1 MNTPIS
7 WIKAYVPE
15 LDVKLA
21 AGTQEEKE
29 AAVKAYV
36 DAMTLS
42 GSHAEGYELKNK
54 YIEKV
59 VVGKIEKIEQ
69 HPDADKLVVCQVNIG
84 SETIQIVT
92 GAPNVKEGDLVPTVL
107 DGGMVPFHH
116 TKDNKYELV
125 QGGNK
130 ITAGALRGVPSA
142 GMMCSACELVRDY
155 SLFKDE
161 DRNADPEAGVYI
173 FPADADVKPGDDVTN
188 ALHLNDAV
196 VEYEITSNRV
206 DCFSMIGMARETAV
220 TFRKPFEEPKITV
233 KGNGGDV
240 NDYASVEVLDTDLCK
255 RYCARVVTDIKLAP
269 SPLWMQE
276 RLRAQGIRPIN
287 NLVDITNYVM
297 EEYGQPMH
305 AFDLDTV
312 AGHKIVVRRAK
323 DGEKFTTL
331 DGIERKLDKDVLMI
345 CDGEK
350 EIGIAG
356 IMGGENSMVTDS
368 IKNLLFEAACFD
380 GTNIRL
386 SSRRLDMPTD
396 AAGKFVKG
404 LDPNLALTA
413 INRACQ
419 LIEELDCG
427 KVVDGVIDIYPE
439 PVKEKVLPFEP
450 EKMNKLL
457 GTDISEQEMLD
468 IFKRLEL
475 VYNEAERTLTIPT
488 FRQDLT
494 CVADLAEEV
503 ARFTGYDNIPV
514 TLPGSST
521 VGKLSYED
529 RICGVLR
536 DTCEANGFSG
546 AMGYSFESPKAFD
559 KLCIPADDKL
569 RQAVTISNPL
579 GEDFSI
585 MRTVTLNGMM
595 TWLSTNYN
603 RRNKA
608 ARLYEIANVYLPK
621 ALPLTELPE
630 EKLKLTLGCY
640 GAGDFFDLKGVV
652 EELLDKLM
660 ITQGVSFAPTAEYS
674 FLHPGR
680 TANINKGKLNL
691 GYIGQV
697 HPEVCD
703 NYDIKAD
710 CYVAVL
716 DLATL
721 CMLAREDKK
730 YTSLSKYPA
739 ITRDIQLTIS
749 QMPTVSSENGSYKLT
764 GTYLGDIEGCIKKQG
779 GNLLEECSLV
789 DEFENRVVY
798 HLSYRSA
805 KETLEAQKVN
815 GIVKDT
821 LLALEKLGIDVSR
834 AWSEEL
840 YGPK

>member
-7 WIKAYVPE
+7 WIKAYVPG
-15 LDVKLA
+15 LDVELKK
-21 AGTQEEKE
+21 GSQEEKE

-59 VVGKIEKIEQ
+59 VVGRIEKIEP
-69 HPDADKLVVCQVNIG
+69 HPDADKLVVCQVNVG
-84 SETIQIVT
+84 NETIQIVT

-107 DGGMVPFHH
+107 DGGMVPFRH
-116 TKDNKYELV
+116 TKENRYELV
-125 QGGNK
+125 PGGNK
-130 ITAGALRGVPSA
+130 IKGGALRGVPSA
-142 GMMCSACELVRDY
+142 GMMCSVCELVKDY

-173 FPADADVKPGDDVTN
+173 FPADAGVAPGDDCTE

-206 DCFSMIGMARETAV
+206 DCFSMIGMARESAV
-220 TFRKPFEEPKITV
+220 TFRKEFKEPEIVV
-233 KGNGGDV
+233 KGSGGDV
-240 NDYASVEVLDTDLCK
+240 NDYASVEVLDKDLCR

-269 SPLWMQE
+269 SPKWMQE
-276 RLRAQGIRPIN
+276 RLRSQGIRPIN

-323 DGEKFTTL
+323 DGDTFVTL
-331 DGIERKLDKDVLMI
+331 DGQKRELDSDVLMI

-439 PVKEKVLPFEP
+439 KVTEKVLPFAP
-450 EKMNKLL
+450 DKINRLL
-457 GTDISEQEMLD
+457 GTGIPAEEMLD
-468 IFKRLEL
+468 IFKLLEL
-475 VYNEAERTLTIPT
+475 KYNEADQTLTVPT
-488 FRQDLT
+488 FRQDLLS
-494 CVADLAEEV
+494 VADLAEEV
-503 ARFTGYDNIPV
+503 ARFYGYDNIPV

-521 VGKLSYED
+521 VGKLSRED
-529 RICGVLR
+529 EIAGVLR
-536 DTCEANGFSG
+536 NVCEANGFSG

-559 KLCIPADDKL
+559 KLMIPAEDKL
-569 RQAVTISNPL
+569 RSAVSISNPL

-585 MRTVTLNGMM
+585 MRTQTLNGMM
-595 TWLSTNYN
+595 TWLSTNFN
-603 RRNKA
+603 RRNRSAK
-608 ARLYEIANVYLPK
+608 LYEIANIYLPK

-630 EKLKLTLGCY
+630 ERMKLTLGCY

-652 EELLDKLM
+652 EDILEELMVKE
-660 ITQGVSFAPTAEYS
+660 GVRFNPTAELPY
-674 FLHPGR
+674 LHPGR
-680 TANINKGKLNL
+680 AAKIEKGKLSI
-691 GYIGQV
+691 GYIGQI
-697 HPEVCD
+697 HPEVCE
-703 NYDIKAD
+703 NYDIKTD

-716 DLATL
+716 DLPTL
-721 CMLAREDKK
+721 VMLSRSDKK
-730 YTSLSKYPA
+730 SPSLSKYPA
-739 ITRDIQLTIS
+739 ITRDIQLTIEKLPAIR
-749 QMPTVSSENGSYKLT
+749 MENGGYSLE
-764 GTYLGDIEGCIKKQG
+764 GTYLGDIEALIKKQG

-798 HLSYRSA
+798 HLSYRSPS
-805 KETLEAQKVN
+805 ETLEAQKVN
-815 GIVKDT
+815 AIVKET